1 MAIHSSTIAWKI
13 PRTDKPGSPTV
24 HEVAK
29 SQTRLNDFP
38 FHFTFNSIHMV
49 HFRTMENV
57 LVWLYRLYMFGGHLV
72 FSIKLLT
79 KKWIFSIIRQS

>member
-29 SQTRLNDFP
+29 SQTRLSDFTCEKGALAGYLL
-38 FHFTFNSIHMV
+38 FHTYIFWLASSATHSQNSSHQ
-49 HFRTMENV
+49 MEFV
-57 LVWLYRLYMFGGHLV
+57 
-72 FSIKLLT
+72 
-79 KKWIFSIIRQS
+79 